1 MPVEKYY
8 GLITANQ
15 VAGTG
20 FFSDLTA
27 SFSDLF
33 GGNSGVYRES
43 MNELCKDVTDRLKA
57 KAHEM
62 GANAIIGVTI
72 NYDSISAK
80 NTSMFMVSIQGTA
93 VKLSTP
99 EEGSQILAENE
110 ITFEMLSVE
119 YFKKKILRKIKSN
132 LRLDPDEWQYVQRKQ
147 VPELFEPLYEYYVR
161 CRDVKPVGQGVSAAG
176 TYIEPVK
183 PEWAKAG
190 IQNYITFL
198 CSLQYKDAVEYAYRD
213 ATTFKQVIQQN
224 KLFNAKKILEVA
236 KQGKLEDALSL
247 LFVEKPSY
255 NDVDLEEMK
264 TLRYYL
270 NHLPEVGKKE
280 SVKGGLFSSDTIKFI
295 CTCGC
300 KNDPNEP
307 YCTQCGKNM
316 QGITKQQEEDIK
328 QFGEL
333 VDTLNDLIK

>member
-43 MNELCKDVTDRLKA
+43 LNELCKDVTDRLKA
-57 KAHEM
+57 KARDM
-62 GANAIIGVTI
+62 GANAILGVSI

-93 VKLSTP
+93 VKLSAP
-99 EEGSQILAENE
+99 VEESQVLAENE

-132 LRLDPDEWQYVQRKQ
+132 VALDQDEWQYVQKKP
-147 VPELFEPLYEYYVR
+147 VPALFEPLYEYYIK
-161 CRDVKPVGQGVSAAG
+161 CRDAKPATVAAG
-176 TYIEPVK
+176 ALVEPVR
-183 PEWAKAG
+183 PAWAKAG
-190 IQNYITFL
+190 VQNYIKFL
-198 CSLQYKDAVEYAYRD
+198 YSLNYQDAVEYAYRD
-213 ATTFKQVIQQN
+213 ATTFKHVIQQN

-280 SVKGGLFSSDTIKFI
+280 TVKGGLFSSDTIKFV

-300 KNDPNEP
+300 KNAPNEP